1 MRLTG
6 MDVKLEQYA
15 KGEAF
20 VSAIAAA
27 GGSAALN
34 RLWAGPEMLPRHGEI
49 DDPSAWLARTGT
61 ASDAASGDA
70 SDAAPNAAP
79 S

>member
-1 MRLTG
+1 

-27 GGSAALN
+27 GGPVALN
-34 RLWAGPEMLPRHGEI
+34 RLWAGPEMLPRPGEI
-49 DDPSAWLARTGT
+49 EDPAAWLARTSDPS
-61 ASDAASGDA
+61 ASAVS
-70 SDAAPNAAP
+70 
-79 S
+79 

>member
-34 RLWAGPEMLPRHGEI
+34 RMWAGPEMLPRHGEI
-49 DDPSAWLARTGT
+49 DEPAAWLSRVGGVA
-61 ASDAASGDA
+61 DAGV
-70 SDAAPNAAP
+70 P
-79 S
+79 

>member
-1 MRLTG
+1 
-6 MDVKLEQYA
+6 VKLEQYA

-34 RLWAGPEMLPRHGEI
+34 RLWAGPEMLPRPGEI
-49 DDPSAWLARTGT
+49 ENPAAWLARVGGST
-61 ASDAASGDA
+61 DAAQTDPAQTDPAQTDPAA
-70 SDAAPNAAP
+70 S
-79 S
+79 